1 MLSRQ
6 IPPPKRLTKTTEV
19 PQKEYDLQSQGLY
32 EKYFFFTSL
41 LFSHFL

>member
-1 MLSRQ
+1 MLPRQ
-6 IPPPKRLTKTTEV
+6 IPPPKRLTITPEV
-19 PQKEYDLQSQGLY
+19 PQEEYDLQSQRLY